1 MIIKAARH
9 FRKRD
14 ICPYGLIK
22 VDANLKLLVFKGRKQ
37 SGRETCSKFLFCY
50 CKQNHGLFGK
60 VLDFEYLQATFEQST
75 FEKSNWT
82 GLNSSH

>member
-22 VDANLKLLVFKGRKQ
+22 VDANLSCLF
-37 SGRETCSKFLFCY
+37 SKAVSKADVKPAVNFCFAIV
-50 CKQNHGLFGK
+50 NRTM
-60 VLDFEYLQATFEQST
+60 VYL
-75 FEKSNWT
+75 EKY
-82 GLNSSH
+82 